1 MYDNI
6 YQTLNPLH
14 LSTLSSL
21 TNIGSSYDTVSIFS
35 KHENPP
41 LQI

>member
-6 YQTLNPLH
+6 YQTLNSLH

-21 TNIGSSYDTVSIFS
+21 TNIGSSYETVSTFS
-35 KHENPP
+35 QHDGPTPK
-41 LQI
+41 I